1 MRGPSLFG
9 SRSPLIRR
17 FKLGRPDICCTLV
30 LWVLYV
36 NERLLCRK
44 PDKMMMAVT
53 FGHEKAFGVDFGDLG
68 TFFGPP
74 AVMRAARV
82 LKASKMPTPER
93 KEPSSSSND

>member
-1 MRGPSLFG
+1 
-9 SRSPLIRR
+9 
-17 FKLGRPDICCTLV
+17 
-30 LWVLYV
+30 
-36 NERLLCRK
+36 
-44 PDKMMMAVT
+44 MMMAVT

-93 KEPSSSSND
+93 KKPSSSSND